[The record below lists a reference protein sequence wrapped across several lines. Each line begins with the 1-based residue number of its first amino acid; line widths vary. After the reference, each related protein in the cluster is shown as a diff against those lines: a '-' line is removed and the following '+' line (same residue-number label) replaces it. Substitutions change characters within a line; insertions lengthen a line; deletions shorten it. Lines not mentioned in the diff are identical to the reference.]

1 MCGRYVIEDY
11 QELSERLTQV
21 PLRYDFQIRPSWN
34 ASPSQTLPVVVEDD
48 AAWVVRGMQWGLVPK
63 WTKPGT
69 KPKVTPINAR
79 SETAADKPMFRS
91 LLKYRRCIVPANG
104 FYEWKR
110 HDSRTKRPFYI
121 HLNGEP
127 LMLFAGLWDEAE
139 TEDGPLQS
147 FTILTTSANEQMAD
161 LHDRMPVILD
171 PDDADLWLSREEI
184 ETGPLES
191 LLRPLPEGEL
201 DIYEVDRQVNSPR
214 NNDPSNIEPLNSD
227 VEGEGYDT
235 SGE

>member
-21 PLRYDFQIRPSWN
+21 PLRYDFQFRPSWN
-34 ASPSQTLPVVVEDD
+34 ASPTQTLPVVVEDD
-48 AAWVVRGMQWGLVPK
+48 AAWVVRGMHWGLVPK

-79 SETAADKPMFRS
+79 SETAAEKPMFKS

-110 HDSRTKRPFYI
+110 QDARTKRPFYI

-139 TEDGPLQS
+139 TGDGPLQS
-147 FTILTTSANEQMAD
+147 FTILTTGANGQMAS

-171 PDDADLWLSREEI
+171 PDDAELWLSREET

-191 LLRPLPEGEL
+191 LLHPLPDGEL

-214 NNDPSNIEPLNSD
+214 NNDPSNIEPLDSD
-227 VEGEGYDT
+227 DEEE